1 MCVCCARA
9 RAHYT
14 THNTPH
20 TLFHLQFAL
29 SVATSSDGP
38 AVREQLA
45 ADSSQLRGRQEEPL
59 PRALAGA
66 EAAQI
71 AAVYPLER
79 SEMEVDA
86 DAGDSSGDITTGERV
101 MK

>member
-1 MCVCCARA
+1 
-9 RAHYT
+9 
-14 THNTPH
+14 
-20 TLFHLQFAL
+20 LQFAL

-71 AAVYPLER
+71 AAVHPLER